1 MSKTDT
7 FPDLLQLCLWD
18 LRAGC
23 EALGERLPAIMR
35 QASDPRLRTA
45 LEACVA
51 GARTRAARL
60 RETGDK
66 EQGPDNLWMAG
77 ILEDGE
83 RDTRSIQSGVLLDL
97 AIVGALRKA
106 LFAELASLA
115 TARAIAAS
123 LSETE
128 VARAVEA
135 NEGELRE
142 QDAALERLLWSL
154 A

>member
-1 MSKTDT
+1 MSTDT
-7 FPDLLQLCLWD
+7 LPDLLQLCLWD

-23 EALGERLPAIMR
+23 EAIGERLPAIMR
-35 QASDPRLRTA
+35 QASDPQLRAA

-77 ILEDGE
+77 ILDDAE

-97 AIVGALRKA
+97 AMIGAVRKA
-106 LFAELASLA
+106 LLAELASLA

-128 VARAVEA
+128 VAGALEA
-135 NEGELRE
+135 NESELRE
-142 QDAALERLLWSL
+142 QDQALEHLLGSL